1 MDHLAPIRWSAPEY
15 FFREKSA
22 DWFWALGIIAISL
35 SVIAVLFHDVLF
47 AIFILLGAGT
57 LALYAFKEPR
67 VVSFTVNDRGVL
79 IDTILYPY
87 ATLQSFGIDDIGAPK
102 LLLKSKKIAMP
113 FIVIPL
119 EEELVERVRDYL
131 LDYLEEAEHHE
142 SFSHKLME
150 SLGF

>member
-1 MDHLAPIRWSAPEY
+1 MDHLAPIHWSAPEY
-15 FFREKSA
+15 AMKEKSA

-35 SVIAVLFHDVLF
+35 AIIALLFHDALF

-67 VVSFTVNDRGVL
+67 VVSFTINDRGIL
-79 IDTILYPY
+79 IDAILYPY
-87 ATLQSFGIDDIGAPK
+87 STLESFGIDEIGAPK
-102 LLLKSKKIAMP
+102 LLVKSKKITMP

-119 EEELVERVRDYL
+119 EEDLVERTRDYL
-131 LDYLEEAEHHE
+131 LDYLDEQEHLE

-150 SLGF
+150 YLGF